1 MGSVEIHLG
10 HLPRG
15 VPTQQRGLSPGA
27 SVPTIRRWSFS
38 GRRRVLPRWMAR
50 APRSEDGLVG
60 GSVLVVSG
68 AIRSPDE
75 ADALSVELSIADA
88 EITMSAD
95 GTGLGSWPATAV
107 HIRRIDSTRFEFIAE
122 GDRLIFTP
130 DDSATFGE
138 NPIVGGHVAGTGNRA
153 GRKSKEKNK
162 KKSGDAEPRFAR
174 YQDFPGEERRR
185 AAQDSPNEKPNKPPR
200 RHRKTTG
207 ESAGAAV
214 ARLEVEPVPPS
225 TVTESIDATLEAD
238 VASSDGLRQRNSRR
252 EAPATGLEIDD
263 ALSQETTEKG
273 IGVWIRALDVARKYD
288 VFGLDRVPI
297 DEGLR
302 GQEHQHTWDHRVVSS
317 SGLGNHICTICGAIR
332 R

>member
-1 MGSVEIHLG
+1 
-10 HLPRG
+10 
-15 VPTQQRGLSPGA
+15 
-27 SVPTIRRWSFS
+27 
-38 GRRRVLPRWMAR
+38 LPRWMAR
-50 APRSEDGLVG
+50 ASRSEDGLVG

-68 AIRSPDE
+68 ALRSPDE

-88 EITMSAD
+88 EITMRAD
-95 GTGLGSWPATAV
+95 GTELGSWPATAV
-107 HIRRIDSTRFEFIAE
+107 HIRRIDSTGFEFIAE

-138 NPIVGGHVAGTGNRA
+138 IPIVGGHVAGTGNRA
-153 GRKSKEKNK
+153 GRKSKKK
-162 KKSGDAEPRFAR
+162 KKSDDAEPRLAW

-185 AAQDSPNEKPNKPPR
+185 AAQDSPNEKPSKPPR
-200 RHRKTTG
+200 RHRKTTV
-207 ESAGAAV
+207 ESAGAAA

-225 TVTESIDATLEAD
+225 TVTESIYATLEAD
-238 VASSDGLRQRNSRR
+238 VASSDRLRQRNSRR

-263 ALSQETTEKG
+263 ALSQEPTEKG
-273 IGVWIRALDVARKYD
+273 NGVWIRALDVARKYD

-302 GQEHQHTWDHRVVSS
+302 GQGHQHTWDHRVVSS
-317 SGLGNHICTICGAIR
+317 SGLGKHICTICGAIR

>member
-1 MGSVEIHLG
+1 
-10 HLPRG
+10 
-15 VPTQQRGLSPGA
+15 
-27 SVPTIRRWSFS
+27 
-38 GRRRVLPRWMAR
+38 LPRWMAR
-50 APRSEDGLVG
+50 ASRFEDGLVG

-88 EITMSAD
+88 EITMRVD
-95 GTGLGSWPATAV
+95 GTELGSWPATAV

-138 NPIVGGHVAGTGNRA
+138 NPIVGEHVAGTGNRA
-153 GRKSKEKNK
+153 GRKSKKK
-162 KKSGDAEPRFAR
+162 KKSDDAEPRLAW

-185 AAQDSPNEKPNKPPR
+185 AAQDSPDEKPSKAPR
-200 RHRKTTG
+200 RHRKTTV
-207 ESAGAAV
+207 ESAGAAA

-238 VASSDGLRQRNSRR
+238 MASSDGLRQRNSRR

-263 ALSQETTEKG
+263 ALSQEPTEKG
-273 IGVWIRALDVARKYD
+273 NGVWIRALDVARKYD

-317 SGLGNHICTICGAIR
+317 SGLGKHICTICGAIR